1 MDEIDAALG
10 EDDSRGAVQS
20 LVARQRLGNLDYD
33 EVSALFR
40 NPTLRRSLR
49 EVLREFPEA
58 EAVVREEV
66 PFVWHMLSQGR
77 GRDLGFEIG
86 L

>member
-1 MDEIDAALG
+1 M
-10 EDDSRGAVQS
+10 
-20 LVARQRLGNLDYD
+20 VARQRLGNLDYG

-77 GRDLGFEIG
+77 GRGRDLGFEID